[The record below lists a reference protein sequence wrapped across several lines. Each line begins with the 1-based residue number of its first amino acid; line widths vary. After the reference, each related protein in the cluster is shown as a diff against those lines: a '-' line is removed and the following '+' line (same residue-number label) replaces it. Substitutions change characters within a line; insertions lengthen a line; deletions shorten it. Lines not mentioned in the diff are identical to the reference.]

1 MLTQLTTKKGGLGKL
16 SAASPE
22 AVAGSA
28 SDRGQATTER
38 AVTKPL
44 VPEAAPAAE
53 PAPLPIKEEAAEPIA
68 ETIAEEAE
76 PEKDDDQA
84 ATEENK

>member
-1 MLTQLTTKKGGLGKL
+1 M
-16 SAASPE
+16 A
-22 AVAGSA
+22 
-28 SDRGQATTER
+28 
-38 AVTKPL
+38 KPL
-44 VPEAAPAAE
+44 EPEAAPAAE

-68 ETIAEEAE
+68 EEAE